1 MVKTDIRLVKMDIH
15 LVKTDIH
22 LVKMDMVEGKKEEMG
37 SIDDFEELRE
47 Q

>member
-1 MVKTDIRLVKMDIH
+1 MKTDIRLVKMDIH

>member
-1 MVKTDIRLVKMDIH
+1 VKTDIRLVKMDIH